1 MIKSYISSKY
11 RGSYTKCYEKKD
23 THVIA
28 LIIFYE
34 SKTKYSIKVYGVL
47 SYVQYYITENYVF
60 IDYLCCKS
68 KKLSSISSDKIFE
81 QGSYNML
88 LVIVIL

>member
-11 RGSYTKCYEKKD
+11 RGSYTKCYEKND
-23 THVIA
+23 TRVIA
-28 LIIFYE
+28 LIMFYE
-34 SKTKYSIKVYGVL
+34 IKTKDPIKVCGVL
-47 SYVQYYITENYVF
+47 SGVLYYITENYVF

-81 QGSYNML
+81 KGSYNML
-88 LVIVIL
+88 LGIVIL